1 MTKRWV
7 KPDRES
13 PSPAHYTLASTFRQ
27 TQSTSQLSARES
39 QSSIRSLSHLQSAE
53 KKRQLPG
60 PSHYSTSN
68 FTKLASYRQPP
79 KFTIKRAKTTER
91 PSRQQ
96 QPDMNSYSFDF
107 KPQSSFLI
115 HRPTKHPSVSTEFF
129 EREKM
134 IRSRVGPQ
142 SYEVTPN
149 LAKPRINCSKDVF
162 PKATRRFKFNQRVEA
177 VDRVITSC
185 KSTKEFS

>member
-1 MTKRWV
+1 MERGLLVAIDHSKITGSCTNRSASKSAWSIPKGQRFNDWQINPIHKRISHTDHYVLSCFTKKSEKCTFGMTKRWV

-53 KKRQLPG
+53 KKKQLPG

-91 PSRQQ
+91 PSR
-96 QPDMNSYSFDF
+96 
-107 KPQSSFLI
+107 
-115 HRPTKHPSVSTEFF
+115 
-129 EREKM
+129 
-134 IRSRVGPQ
+134 
-142 SYEVTPN
+142 
-149 LAKPRINCSKDVF
+149 
-162 PKATRRFKFNQRVEA
+162 
-177 VDRVITSC
+177 
-185 KSTKEFS
+185 